1 MKKILQKE
9 ILYGA
14 KNYSPINVCIK
25 KAKGVYLTDIENNK
39 YLDFISPLLVCKV
52 NPSSVFDTEDT
63 LVLL

>member
-39 YLDFISPLLVCKV
+39 YLDFYFCLF
-52 NPSSVFDTEDT
+52 SSKTRT
-63 LVLL
+63 LSS